1 MPADTTDNTKSA
13 ATGGTAPTGGE
24 QRLLRMG
31 ELAEASGVPAA
42 TIKHYLREGLLPKPV
57 KTSRNMAWYS
67 PDYVDRIKL
76 IKRLQEERYLPLKVI
91 KRILKSEPDQVAAR
105 LELEDTLLERSRRL
119 IGGRGITRRQAVGK
133 LGLPEDVLDGF
144 ERIGALEPVDSGK
157 GVRYGAVDADFLR
170 AIARFR
176 ESGYG
181 EALGFTVYDALIYM
195 RHLEALARDEVDVIT
210 ERLPGR
216 MHPDAAADLIERGHA
231 PMRDL
236 LSAMHVKLLVAEL
249 RRRHDAA

>member
-1 MPADTTDNTKSA
+1 MAAQPKADPEK
-13 ATGGTAPTGGE
+13 
-24 QRLLRMG
+24 LLRMG
-31 ELAEASGVPAA
+31 ELAEASGVPSA

-76 IKRLQEERYLPLKVI
+76 IKRLQEERYMPLKVI
-91 KRILKSEPDQVAAR
+91 KRILESSPDQVDAR
-105 LELEDTLLERSRRL
+105 LELEDTLLARTQQMV
-119 IGGRGITRRQAVGK
+119 GGRGITRKQAVEK
-133 LGLPEDVLDGF
+133 LGLPDDVLDGF
-144 ERIGALEPVDSGK
+144 ERIGVLDPVETKSGK
-157 GVRYGAVDADFLR
+157 RYGRPDAEFLA

-181 EALGFTVYDALIYM
+181 EALGFTIYDALIYM
-195 RHLEALARDEVDVIT
+195 RHLEALARDEVAVIA
-210 ERLPGR
+210 EKLPGKVSAE
-216 MHPDAAADLIERGHA
+216 AAADLIERGHE

-249 RRRHDAA
+249 KRRHGE

>member
-1 MPADTTDNTKSA
+1 MA
-13 ATGGTAPTGGE
+13 ANPQAE
-24 QRLLRMG
+24 SEKLLRMG
-31 ELAEASGVPAA
+31 ELAEASGVPSA

-76 IKRLQEERYLPLKVI
+76 IKRLQEERYMPLKVI
-91 KRILKSEPDQVAAR
+91 KRILESAPDQVEAR
-105 LELEDTLLERSRRL
+105 LELEDTLLARTQQL
-119 IGGRGITRRQAVGK
+119 IGGSGITRKQAVKK

-144 ERIGALEPVDSGK
+144 ERIGALDPVETKSGK
-157 GVRYGAVDADFLR
+157 RYDRPDAEFLA

-181 EALGFTVYDALIYM
+181 EALGFTIYDALIYM
-195 RHLEALARDEVDVIT
+195 RHLEALARDEVAVIA
-210 ERLPGR
+210 EKLPGKVS
-216 MHPDAAADLIERGHA
+216 AEEAADLIERGHE

-249 RRRHDAA
+249 KRRHGE